1 MCATQVV
8 GRVAEMKG
16 GQSRAVAAVAECK
29 QSSGGSTVALSRFA
43 PAERVHRDD
52 MRTVQVRGSGVDV
65 VPV

>member
-29 QSSGGSTVALSRFA
+29 QSSGGSTVTLRFA

-52 MRTVQVRGSGVDV
+52 MRTVQVRGSGVDM